1 MRLSADTDHF
11 TRARRNTTLDNV
23 ESISWPAPHFLRETA
38 GVYGEGSNQVWWNIV
53 CSMPNA
59 DAEDC
64 LVFHVAD
71 HAESEDD
78 VVLEVA
84 GLSKQHRL
92 FTILLN
98 LLPRS
103 ALQCCIFVV
112 GIRYLLSVRNVSDLI
127 LNSLALTFLVT
138 VDEMLF
144 AAFAGEQN
152 AAWIQN
158 CKPLRGRSFK
168 WMDWLLRKT
177 SIPVGLL
184 VFFPILVTLCY
195 FVISNKL
202 LTDQLAGATYCFPT
216 QLGKTVVR
224 GFLIKVGFLG
234 TLRAME

>member
-1 MRLSADTDHF
+1 MS
-11 TRARRNTTLDNV
+11 
-23 ESISWPAPHFLRETA
+23 
-38 GVYGEGSNQVWWNIV
+38 
-53 CSMPNA
+53 SMPRE

-64 LVFHVAD
+64 LLYNLPEN
-71 HAESEDD
+71 AESEDD
-78 VVLEVA
+78 AVLEVI
-84 GLSKQHRL
+84 GLTKQHRL
-92 FTILLN
+92 STILFN

-158 CKPLRGRSFK
+158 CKPLRGRSFR
-168 WMDWLLRKT
+168 WLDWVLEKT

-184 VFFPILVTLCY
+184 IFVPILGTLCY
-195 FVISNKL
+195 FVISNKI
-202 LTDQLAGATYCFPT
+202 LTDQLAQATYCLCDMDGAECHAR
-216 QLGKTVVR
+216 QILSAIVN
-224 GFLIKVGFLG
+224 
-234 TLRAME
+234 